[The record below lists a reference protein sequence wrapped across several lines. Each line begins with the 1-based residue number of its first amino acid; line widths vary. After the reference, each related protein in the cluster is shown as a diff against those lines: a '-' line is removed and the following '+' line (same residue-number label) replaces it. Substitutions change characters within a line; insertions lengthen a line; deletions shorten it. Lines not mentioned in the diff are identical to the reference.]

1 MRFAMLT
8 RNTLRLLLVVLAVGA
23 PLGLVLLWR
32 PAPPA
37 AAGAPI
43 PVRPEAEPY
52 NPLKYVLSTE
62 QVVQLFQERV
72 QRDPADFLSYASL
85 GHTYLRLARESGDL
99 TAYDRADAAFR
110 RVLELRPGD
119 FSGLAGKAL
128 VLNAQHQFAAGL
140 RLSQQLY
147 RDNPEAHELLYAIG
161 DAQLELGNYREAE
174 EAYRELG
181 TKVPGTLLYSRQARL
196 KELRGNTQ
204 EALRLMEQAA
214 REELEASITR
224 REGAWYEF
232 RLGEMHFNAG
242 HLEEAGHRLQASL
255 AINPRYPLALA
266 YLAKVRAAQG
276 KDDDAL
282 DLYRRAVG
290 AGANLSVLA
299 DRGDLAARTG
309 NDFLAQLN
317 YDQLEKT
324 AAGKAVYDRE
334 LALFDADHDRNLPRA
349 VELAER
355 DLTVRQDV
363 YAHDTLAWAL
373 CKNKRFA
380 EAAKELAEALK
391 LGTQDASLF
400 YHAGMI
406 QYGLGDKKQAR
417 SYLERALAL
426 NPHFSQR
433 QATVARQTLAELGG
447 ADARPG
453 RN

>member
-1 MRFAMLT
+1 MTT
-8 RNTLRLLLVVLAVGA
+8 RDTVRLLLVALAVGV
-23 PLGLVLLWR
+23 PPGLVLLLR

-37 AAGAPI
+37 QAGPSI
-43 PVRPEAEPY
+43 PVRPDEPY
-52 NPLKYVLSTE
+52 QQQKYVLSTE

-72 QRDPADFLSYASL
+72 QSDPADFLSYASL

-119 FSGLAGKAL
+119 FSGLAGRAL
-128 VLNAQHQFAAGL
+128 VLNAQHQFAASL
-140 RLSQQLY
+140 RLSEQLY
-147 RDNPEAHELLYAIG
+147 RDNPEAPELLYAIG
-161 DAQLELGNYREAE
+161 DSYLELGNYHEAE
-174 EAYRELG
+174 ESYRNLRNQAAG
-181 TKVPGTLLYSRQARL
+181 TPLYSREARL
-196 KELRGNTQ
+196 AELRGQTA

-214 REELEASITR
+214 RVELEASITG
-224 REGAWYEF
+224 RERAWYEF

-242 HLEEAGHRLQASL
+242 HLQDASRRLEACL

-276 KDDDAL
+276 QNDEAL

-290 AGANLSVLA
+290 AGANLAVLA
-299 DRGDLAARTG
+299 DRGDLAARVG

-324 AAGKAVYDRE
+324 AAGKPVYDRE
-334 LALFDADHDRNLPRA
+334 LALYYADHDRNLPRA

-355 DLTVRQDV
+355 DLTARQDV

-380 EAAKELAEALK
+380 EAAREMDKALK
-391 LGTQDASLF
+391 LGTQDAGLF

-406 QYGLGDKKQAR
+406 QHGLGDVNRAR
-417 SYLERALAL
+417 AYLEQALAL
-426 NPHFSQR
+426 NPHFSLR
-433 QATVARQTLAELGG
+433 QAAVARQTLAELGG
-447 ADARPG
+447 VAARPG